1 MELDREVA
9 LLDGPEKRYTTAAED
24 DMQTRV
30 HFIEELSRL
39 NHDVLAMGTRVEES
53 LRKAL
58 EALKGQNVELA
69 REVKA
74 SDELVNALQIKIEDQ
89 AAVLIA
95 TQQPVARDLREL
107 VTVFKVTDNL
117 ERAGDHAV
125 HLAKAAIRL
134 SGEPPFRQVEGLG
147 RMAEIGC
154 EMIRGAVDAYLNQSA
169 EDARKVASADDAIDA
184 ERKQLVREVL
194 ELMRE
199 RPEQVERASRLL
211 TASSFLERL
220 GDHMTNICEAVVFMV
235 EGRHVELND

>member
-1 MELDREVA
+1 
-9 LLDGPEKRYTTAAED
+9 
-24 DMQTRV
+24 MQTRI
-30 HFIEELSRL
+30 HFLEEIARL

-53 LRKAL
+53 LRKAM
-58 EALKGQNVELA
+58 EALKSQNVELA

-74 SDELVNALQIKIEDQ
+74 SDEVINALQLKIEDQ

-125 HLAKAAIRL
+125 HLAKAAIKL
-134 SGEPPFRQVEGLG
+134 AGEPPFRQIDRLA

-154 EMIRGAVDAYLNQSA
+154 GMVRGAVNSYLNQDADEARRVAA
-169 EDARKVASADDAIDA
+169 EDDVVDA
-184 ERKQLVREVL
+184 EHKQLVTEVL

-199 RPEQVERASRLL
+199 RPDQIERASRLL
-211 TASSFLERL
+211 TTSGFLERL
-220 GDHMTNICEAVVFMV
+220 GDHMTNICEAVVFLS

>member
-1 MELDREVA
+1 M
-9 LLDGPEKRYTTAAED
+9 TS
-24 DMQTRV
+24 
-30 HFIEELSRL
+30 SRW
-39 NHDVLAMGTRVEES
+39 ARGWRRAFGRPS
-53 LRKAL
+53 RRSRR
-58 EALKGQNVELA
+58 QNVELA

-74 SDELVNALQIKIEDQ
+74 SDELINALQLKIEDQ

-125 HLAKAAIRL
+125 HLAKAAIKL
-134 SGEPPFRQVEGLG
+134 SGEPPFRQIERLVQNG
-147 RMAEIGC
+147 RDRVR
-154 EMIRGAVDAYLNQSA
+154 MIRGAVDAYLNQ
-169 EDARKVASADDAIDA
+169 DA
-184 ERKQLVREVL
+184 ERRGGSAAEDDEVDAEHKQMVREVL

-199 RPEQVERASRLL
+199 RPDQVERASRLL
-211 TASSFLERL
+211 ASSGFLERL

>member
-1 MELDREVA
+1 
-9 LLDGPEKRYTTAAED
+9 
-24 DMQTRV
+24 MQTRI
-30 HFIEELSRL
+30 HFIDELSRL

-58 EALKGQNVELA
+58 EALKGQNVDLA
-69 REVKA
+69 QEVKA
-74 SDELVNALQIKIEDQ
+74 SDEIVNALQLKIEDQ

-134 SGEPPFRQVEGLG
+134 SGEPPFRQVDRLC

-154 EMIRGAVDAYLNQSA
+154 EMIRGAVDAYLNQNA
-169 EDARKVASADDAIDA
+169 EAARKVASADDLD
-184 ERKQLVREVL
+184 
-194 ELMRE
+194 
-199 RPEQVERASRLL
+199 
-211 TASSFLERL
+211 RL
-220 GDHMTNICEAVVFMV
+220 GAQAARPRGPRAHAREARP
-235 EGRHVELND
+235 GRARLSAPHDLGLPRAPGRPHDQHLRGCRLPRRGTPRGAQRLTRG

>member
-1 MELDREVA
+1 
-9 LLDGPEKRYTTAAED
+9 
-24 DMQTRV
+24 MQTRV

-58 EALKGQNVELA
+58 EALKTQNVDLA
-69 REVKA
+69 KEVKA
-74 SDELVNALQIKIEDQ
+74 GDELINALQIKIEDQ

-125 HLAKAAIRL
+125 HLAKAAIKL
-134 SGEPPFRQVEGLG
+134 AGEPPFRQVDRLV
-147 RMAEIGC
+147 RMAEIECG
-154 EMIRGAVDAYLNQSA
+154 MVRGAVDAYLNQDAEAARRVAA
-169 EDARKVASADDAIDA
+169 EDDAVDV
-184 ERKQLVREVL
+184 EHKLVVREVL

-199 RPEQVERASRLL
+199 RPDQVERAARLL
-211 TASSFLERL
+211 TTSGFLERL

>member
-1 MELDREVA
+1 
-9 LLDGPEKRYTTAAED
+9 
-24 DMQTRV
+24 MQTRI
-30 HFIEELSRL
+30 HFIEELGRL
-39 NHDVLAMGTRVEES
+39 NHDILAMGTRVEES

-58 EALKGQNVELA
+58 EALKTQNVELA

-74 SDELVNALQIKIEDQ
+74 SDGLINALQIKIEDQ

-107 VTVFKVTDNL
+107 VTVFKMTDNL

-125 HLAKAAIRL
+125 HLAKAAIKL
-134 SGEPPFRQVEGLG
+134 SGEPPYRQTDRLAK
-147 RMAEIGC
+147 MAEIECG
-154 EMIRGAVDAYLNQSA
+154 MIRGAVDAYLNQDAEAARRVAA
-169 EDARKVASADDAIDA
+169 EDDAVDA
-184 ERKQLVREVL
+184 EHKLLVKEVL

-199 RPEQVERASRLL
+199 KPDQVERAARLL
-211 TASSFLERL
+211 TSSGFLERL

>member
-1 MELDREVA
+1 
-9 LLDGPEKRYTTAAED
+9 
-24 DMQTRV
+24 MQTRV

-58 EALKGQNVELA
+58 EALRTQNVELA

-74 SDELVNALQIKIEDQ
+74 SDELVNALQLKIEDQ

-125 HLAKAAIRL
+125 HLAKAAIKL
-134 SGEPPFRQVEGLG
+134 AGEAPFRETERLCK
-147 RMAEIGC
+147 MAEIECG
-154 EMIRGAVDAYLNQSA
+154 MIRGAVDAYLNQDADAARRVAA
-169 EDARKVASADDAIDA
+169 EDDAVDA
-184 ERKQLVREVL
+184 EHKLMVKEVL
-194 ELMRE
+194 GLMRE
-199 RPEQVERASRLL
+199 RPEQIERASRLL
-211 TASSFLERL
+211 ASSGFLERL

>member
-1 MELDREVA
+1 
-9 LLDGPEKRYTTAAED
+9 
-24 DMQTRV
+24 MQTRV

-58 EALKGQNVELA
+58 EALRTQNVELA

-74 SDELVNALQIKIEDQ
+74 SDEIINALQLKIEDQ
-89 AAVLIA
+89 AAILIA

-125 HLAKAAIRL
+125 HLAKAAIKL
-134 SGEPPFRQVEGLG
+134 AGEAPFRETERLIK
-147 RMAEIGC
+147 MAEIECG
-154 EMIRGAVDAYLNQSA
+154 MIRGAVDAYLNQDADAARRVAA
-169 EDARKVASADDAIDA
+169 EDDAVDA
-184 ERKQLVREVL
+184 EHKLMVKEVL
-194 ELMRE
+194 GLMRE
-199 RPEQVERASRLL
+199 RPEQIERVSRLL
-211 TASSFLERL
+211 ASSGFLERL

>member
-1 MELDREVA
+1 
-9 LLDGPEKRYTTAAED
+9 
-24 DMQTRV
+24 MQTRI
-30 HFIEELSRL
+30 HFIEELGRL
-39 NHDVLAMGTRVEES
+39 NHDILAMGTRVEES

-58 EALKGQNVELA
+58 EALKSQNVELA

-74 SDELVNALQIKIEDQ
+74 SDELINALQLKIEDQ

-125 HLAKAAIRL
+125 HLAKAAIKL
-134 SGEPPFRQVEGLG
+134 SGEPPYRQTDRLVK
-147 RMAEIGC
+147 MAEIECG
-154 EMIRGAVDAYLNQSA
+154 MIRGAVDAYLNQDAEAARRVAA
-169 EDARKVASADDAIDA
+169 EDDAVDA
-184 ERKQLVREVL
+184 EHKLLVKEVL

-199 RPEQVERASRLL
+199 KPDQVERASRLL
-211 TASSFLERL
+211 ASSGFLERL
-220 GDHMTNICEAVVFMV
+220 GDHMTNICEAVVFMI

>member
-1 MELDREVA
+1 L
-9 LLDGPEKRYTTAAED
+9 TAED
-24 DMQTRV
+24 NMQTRI

-53 LRKAL
+53 LRKAV
-58 EALKGQNVELA
+58 EALKTQNVELA

-74 SDELVNALQIKIEDQ
+74 SDELINALQLKIEDQ

-125 HLAKAAIRL
+125 HLAKAAIKL
-134 SGEPPFRQVEGLG
+134 SGEPPFRQIERLC
-147 RMAEIGC
+147 RMAEIECG
-154 EMIRGAVDAYLNQSA
+154 MIKDAVDAYLNQDADAARRAAA
-169 EDARKVASADDAIDA
+169 EDDQVDA
-184 ERKQLVREVL
+184 EHKQTVREVL
-194 ELMRE
+194 ELIRE
-199 RPEQVERASRLL
+199 RPDQVERASRLL
-211 TASSFLERL
+211 ASSGFLERL